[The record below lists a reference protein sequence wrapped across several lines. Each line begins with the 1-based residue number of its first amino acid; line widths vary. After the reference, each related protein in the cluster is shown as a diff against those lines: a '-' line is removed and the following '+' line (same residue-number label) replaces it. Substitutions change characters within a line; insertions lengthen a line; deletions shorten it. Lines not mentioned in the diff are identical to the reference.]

1 MELKY
6 SFKMKNNRIFPII
19 SVRNS
24 SNDNY
29 VEIDKYQFNLI
40 TKMFNSWEDW
50 WTKAK
55 EATYEKERFIVNSK
69 GL

>member
-1 MELKY
+1 
-6 SFKMKNNRIFPII
+6 
-19 SVRNS
+19 
-24 SNDNY
+24 
-29 VEIDKYQFNLI
+29 
-40 TKMFNSWEDW
+40 MFNSWEDW